1 MSIPAIAMAIPALT
15 KAGETL
21 TNYYFN
27 KQGLQGAK
35 KRTDQE
41 KEYLERL
48 NKRRTKG
55 ALDVPKLTNQ
65 VANQAYQ
72 AGEFAKQN
80 VQGNIVKSGLDN
92 SIVAQELRR
101 KTDVDTMKSIAES
114 SREIAMRNEATKKSA
129 ETEYDKYLLTESDR
143 LRNIAMKKAENR
155 GQLASGLIGA
165 VGSGASAVAGGL
177 NWDAIKEGGWGEL
190 GKQMFTTQGTVA
202 STGVENLYE
211 MFENDPEGLSKM
223 LKSMQN
229 VDLKAL
235 FKLMENMK

>member
-15 KAGETL
+15 KAGTSL
-21 TNYYFN
+21 YNYYNN
-27 KQGLQGAK
+27 KSALKEASQK
-35 KRTDQE
+35 TDQE

-72 AGEFAKQN
+72 AGEIAKQN

-129 ETEYDKYLLTESDR
+129 ESEYDKYLLTESDR
-143 LRNIAMKKAENR
+143 LRSIAMRKAENE

-165 VGSGASAVAGGL
+165 VGSGASAYFDNQENIQKKEFSQNIIKEIQDAGGISTL
-177 NWDAIKEGGWGEL
+177 SDDQLQMYILRLTGG
-190 GKQMFTTQGTVA
+190 F
-202 STGVENLYE
+202 
-211 MFENDPEGLSKM
+211 
-223 LKSMQN
+223 
-229 VDLKAL
+229 
-235 FKLMENMK
+235 

>member
-15 KAGETL
+15 KAGTSL
-21 TNYYFN
+21 YNYYNN
-27 KQGLQGAK
+27 KSALKEASQK
-35 KRTDQE
+35 TDQE

-129 ETEYDKYLLTESDR
+129 ESEYDKYLLTESDR
-143 LRNIAMKKAENR
+143 IRNIAMKKAENR
-155 GQLASGLIGA
+155 GQLASGLIDA
-165 VGSGASAVAGGL
+165 VGSGASAVMGGL
-177 NWDAIKEGGWGEL
+177 ESGSGLLGDKFNNMSFDDFISMDAS
-190 GKQMFTTQGTVA
+190 A
-202 STGVENLYE
+202 
-211 MFENDPEGLSKM
+211 FEQYKNSLDAESYG
-223 LKSMQN
+223 
-229 VDLKAL
+229 AL
-235 FKLMENMK
+235 VSFLNRYRNR

>member
-1 MSIPAIAMAIPALT
+1 MPIPAIAYAIPALT
-15 KAGETL
+15 KAGTTL

-27 KQGLQGAK
+27 KQGLQGAEK
-35 KRTDQE
+35 KTPQE

-129 ETEYDKYLLTESDR
+129 ESEYDKYLLTESDR
-143 LRNIAMKKAENR
+143 LRNIAMKKAENK

-165 VGSGASAVAGGL
+165 VGDGASAYFD
-177 NWDAIKEGGWGEL
+177 N
-190 GKQMFTTQGTVA
+190 Q
-202 STGVENLYE
+202 ENIQ
-211 MFENDPEGLSKM
+211 K
-223 LKSMQN
+223 KRI
-229 VDLKAL
+229 
-235 FKLMENMK
+235 

>member
-1 MSIPAIAMAIPALT
+1 MSIPAIAYAIPALT
-15 KAGETL
+15 KAGTSL
-21 TNYYFN
+21 YNYYNN
-27 KQGLQGAK
+27 KSALNQASQK
-35 KRTDQE
+35 TDQE

-72 AGEFAKQN
+72 AGEIAKQN

-129 ETEYDKYLLTESDR
+129 ESEYDKYLLTESDR
-143 LRNIAMKKAENR
+143 LRNIAMRKAENR
-155 GQLASGLIGA
+155 GQLASGLMSA
-165 VGSGASAVAGGL
+165 LGSGASAVMGGMSKKSPVSGMDKKSPFSSMTKQDL
-177 NWDAIKEGGWGEL
+177 IDMPDETARLFLESLTDEQTIDFIKYL
-190 GKQMFTTQGTVA
+190 GKVFNPE
-202 STGVENLYE
+202 TGERI
-211 MFENDPEGLSKM
+211 F
-223 LKSMQN
+223 
-229 VDLKAL
+229 
-235 FKLMENMK
+235 

>member
-1 MSIPAIAMAIPALT
+1 MSIPAIAYAIPALT
-15 KAGETL
+15 KAGTSL
-21 TNYYFN
+21 YNYYNN
-27 KQGLQGAK
+27 KSALNQASQK
-35 KRTDQE
+35 TDQE

-72 AGEFAKQN
+72 AGEIAKQN

-129 ETEYDKYLLTESDR
+129 ESEYDKYLLTESDR
-143 LRNIAMKKAENR
+143 LRNIAMRKAENR
-155 GQLASGLIGA
+155 GQLAGGLMSA
-165 VGSGASAVAGGL
+165 LGSGASAVMGGL
-177 NWDAIKEGGWGEL
+177 ESGSGLL
-190 GKQMFTTQGTVA
+190 GNKFNNMTFDDFINMDKDTFTQYKDRLDDKSFSA
-202 STGVENLYE
+202 L
-211 MFENDPEGLSKM
+211 LSFLEKYR
-223 LKSMQN
+223 N
-229 VDLKAL
+229 R
-235 FKLMENMK
+235 

>member
-1 MSIPAIAMAIPALT
+1 MPIPAIAMAVPAIAQ
-15 KAGETL
+15 AGSSL
-21 TNYYFN
+21 YNYYNN
-27 KQGLQGAK
+27 KSALNTASK
-35 KRTDQE
+35 KTPQE

-114 SREIAMRNEATKKSA
+114 SREIAMKNETTKKSA
-129 ETEYDKYLLTESDR
+129 EGEYDQHLLTESQR
-143 LRNIAMKKAENR
+143 LRNIAMKRAENK
-155 GQLASGLIGA
+155 GQLASGLISA

-177 NWDAIKEGGWGEL
+177 DFDSLRDGDGKFKWDELSKQLFKSGKVKGNNLGEL
-190 GKQMFTTQGTVA
+190 DLD
-202 STGVENLYE
+202 S
-211 MFENDPEGLSKM
+211 
-223 LKSMQN
+223 LKTI
-229 VDLKAL
+229 LGEL
-235 FKLMENMK
+235 FKS

>member
-15 KAGETL
+15 KAGKTL

-27 KQGLQGAK
+27 KQGLQGAEK
-35 KRTDQE
+35 KTPQE

-129 ETEYDKYLLTESDR
+129 ESEYDKYLLTESDR

-165 VGSGASAVAGGL
+165 VGSGASAVMGDKSPFDGMTKQSLIDMPDETAKL
-177 NWDAIKEGGWGEL
+177 FLESLTDEQAIDFIKYIGAVFNPET
-190 GKQMFTTQGTVA
+190 GKRIF
-202 STGVENLYE
+202 
-211 MFENDPEGLSKM
+211 
-223 LKSMQN
+223 
-229 VDLKAL
+229 
-235 FKLMENMK
+235 

>member
-1 MSIPAIAMAIPALT
+1 MSIPAIAYAIPALT
-15 KAGETL
+15 KAGTSL
-21 TNYYFN
+21 YNYYNN
-27 KQGLQGAK
+27 KSALNQASQK
-35 KRTDQE
+35 TDQE

-72 AGEFAKQN
+72 AGEIAKQN

-129 ETEYDKYLLTESDR
+129 ESEYDKYLLTESDR
-143 LRNIAMKKAENR
+143 LRNIAMRKAENR
-155 GQLASGLIGA
+155 GQLASGLMSA
-165 VGSGASAVAGGL
+165 VGSGASAVMGGL
-177 NWDAIKEGGWGEL
+177 ESGSGLL
-190 GKQMFTTQGTVA
+190 GNKFNNMTFDDFINMDTDVFKQYRDR
-202 STGVENLYE
+202 L
-211 MFENDPEGLSKM
+211 DD
-223 LKSMQN
+223 KSYS
-229 VDLKAL
+229 AL
-235 FKLMENMK
+235 ISFLEKYRNR